1 MKIKMM
7 ADVKGSCNESGNATR
22 IYKTDEIID
31 CDKQWQKDIATNFLN
46 SNLAIEVKI
55 DEPKETKAKTKT
67 KKKATKKKATKSKG

>member
-7 ADVKGSCNESGNATR
+7 ADVKASCNESGNATR
-22 IYKTDEIID
+22 IYKNGEIID

-55 DEPKETKAKTKT
+55 DEPKETK
-67 KKKATKKKATKSKG
+67 KKATKSKG